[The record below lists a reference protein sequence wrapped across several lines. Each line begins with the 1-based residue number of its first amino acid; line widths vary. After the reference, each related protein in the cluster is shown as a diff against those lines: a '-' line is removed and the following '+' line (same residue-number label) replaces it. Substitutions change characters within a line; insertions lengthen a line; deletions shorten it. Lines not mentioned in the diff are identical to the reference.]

1 VKVLL
6 DENLPHTLRPRILG
20 HDVYTVRYMRWNSIR
35 NSSLLAKAAADKFDV
50 LITMD
55 AGFEYEQNLAA
66 LPLSVVILSARS
78 NADID
83 LFPLV
88 PAILN
93 ALDNLAAN
101 TIIRIG

>member
-1 VKVLL
+1 MKVLL
-6 DENLPHTLRPRILG
+6 DENLPHTLRTRLVG
-20 HDVYTVRYMRWNSIR
+20 HEVYTVRYMRWNGNR
-35 NSSLLAKAAADKFDV
+35 NGSLLTKAAADNFDV

-55 AGFEYEQNLAA
+55 GGLEYEQNLAT

-88 PAILN
+88 SEILK
-93 ALDNLAAN
+93 ALDNLPAK
-101 TIIRIG
+101 TVVRVG